1 MILRFKDIQ
10 RSLSLWRNIMKHLDL
25 SPKKVNFNEFLSGMK
40 SMNMEFNKYHQNIY
54 CTDVAL
60 EMFLHLRPSP
70 NLSPFSP
77 RKNLPQPTI
86 CHGLMQHKLHSC
98 PPPCNLGAQVF
109 CCFCT
114 IMLPSTNYPTWI
126 RQTKK
131 TPQLPIF
138 FPHRLTDLQID
149 IMTFAAI
156 GFCQ

>member
-1 MILRFKDIQ
+1 
-10 RSLSLWRNIMKHLDL
+10 MKHLDL
-25 SPKKVNFNEFLSGMK
+25 SPKKVNFNEFLSGTK

-86 CHGLMQHKLHSC
+86 CYGLMQHKLHSC

-126 RQTKK
+126 RQNKK
-131 TPQLPIF
+131 KSTPFAHLFPPQTYKLTDRFNDIHCYWFLPIADF
-138 FPHRLTDLQID
+138 QRNMKQHHLNL
-149 IMTFAAI
+149 
-156 GFCQ
+156 